1 MANYRNTNRKWR
13 GFARSDH
20 FAVRWTGSLKIRRTG
35 NYRFGIISDDG
46 SKLWINNRYTINN
59 DGLHG
64 WRNREAMKRLRP
76 GSYRVKMEMFER
88 GGHAGMLF
96 RYRGPDTGNR
106 WRVAR
111 STGTGRRSRAR
122 RSSGG
127 SGFLEQVFYFGQ
139 GSRCQNLNGRRPNS
153 ARRVKDSV
161 LYSKRERLRERG
173 RERKRKMA
181 GRI

>member
-1 MANYRNTNRKWR
+1 
-13 GFARSDH
+13 
-20 FAVRWTGSLKIRRTG
+20 
-35 NYRFGIISDDG
+35 
-46 SKLWINNRYTINN
+46 
-59 DGLHG
+59 
-64 WRNREAMKRLRP
+64 
-76 GSYRVKMEMFER
+76 MEMFER

-161 LYSKRERLRERG
+161 LYSKRESLRERG